1 MVEGPELMYNQL
13 RKFITVVVSFLP
25 SLVSLTHL
33 LTCVV
38 CRMN

>member
-25 SLVSLTHL
+25 SLAFLTHL
-33 LTCVV
+33 LTFVV